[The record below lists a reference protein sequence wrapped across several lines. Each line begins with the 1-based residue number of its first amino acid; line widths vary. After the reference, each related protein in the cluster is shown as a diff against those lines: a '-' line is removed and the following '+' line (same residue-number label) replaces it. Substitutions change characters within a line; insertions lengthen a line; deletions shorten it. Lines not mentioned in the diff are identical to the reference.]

1 MRRFGFILFVMS
13 VSSFAS
19 AQSESV
25 LRQYFEGMTVVVKL
39 DMPATQ
45 YGVDVYPGESMSV
58 DFRKVAQNLKT
69 YGTGV
74 HAGQSIMVTKV
85 HVKKKNIE
93 FQLGG
98 GGFGTFADNL
108 ATSSTYSSAS
118 YYQGKSKREKNIEDE
133 LKWETDP
140 QRRKEL
146 KEEQDDLRRER
157 SRDNSWSSAQS
168 AQAKVAQAAD
178 ERARRAQSGSR
189 FNIRYHNAV
198 PPEALTPDGIVEA
211 LSKFLDFPA
220 AQETLFIPATAD
232 ATETAGPHDLPE
244 HEVTKLKKGLTLQQV
259 EQLLGPA
266 GTATTEAQG
275 SMEIMTRTYSQDDRT
290 ITTKFVGGILIE
302 FAITST

>member
-1 MRRFGFILFVMS
+1 M
-13 VSSFAS
+13 
-19 AQSESV
+19 
-25 LRQYFEGMTVVVKL
+25 VVKL
-39 DMPATQ
+39 DMPASQ
-45 YGVDVYPGESMSV
+45 IGVDVYPNEPMPV
-58 DFRKVAQNLKT
+58 DFRKLAQNLKT
-69 YGTGV
+69 NGTGV

-85 HVKKKNIE
+85 HIKKKHIE

-108 ATSSTYSSAS
+108 ASASTYSSGS
-118 YYQGKSKREKNIEDE
+118 YNQGKSRREKNIEQE

-140 QRRKEL
+140 QKRKEL
-146 KEEQDDLRRER
+146 KDEQDDLRRER
-157 SRDNSWSSAQS
+157 RQDNAWASAQS

-198 PPEALTPDGIVEA
+198 PPEAVTPNGIVEA
-211 LSKFLDFPA
+211 LSKFVDFPA
-220 AQETLFIPATAD
+220 AQENLSIPAAAD
-232 ATETAGPHDLPE
+232 ATETTRPNDPPE
-244 HEVTKLKKGLTLQQV
+244 REVTKLKKGLTLQQV
-259 EQLLGPA
+259 ERLLGPA
-266 GTATTEAQG
+266 GTAATEQQG